1 MEKKQ
6 TSSGIKH
13 KVVTWGL
20 TFLSLFGGAKLSA
33 QELPKIGTEAR
44 REVYKPGEGDSR
56 KLEDVKAKALN
67 AYDKVARLDNLMNE
81 KAEVAKDLDEQA
93 SNQQKADSTAQTTS
107 LLDLRDLLIAQS
119 EYAAISS
126 AYNEALK
133 TLNKLDVKVAIER
146 LKSLIKNAKEQLKKD
161 RENLKKAEELD
172 EKIQTIKSE
181 IQQKENS
188 KQGFNNELNNQLTEI
203 SRQNESEVGK
213 SVEASAHNIKIYN
226 EMVILKNK
234 EETLEEKLKACGN
247 PEELKKRI
255 EDNEKKIELCRDTL
269 AQIMKTK
276 DLVPVQR
283 QGEKAPEQ
291 GEIQQDEI
299 QQKQSPVGSETP
311 KQTNREPINNRKPI
325 NIIPT
330 RHR

>member
-44 REVYKPGEGDSR
+44 REVYNPGKDDSR
-56 KLEDVKAKALN
+56 KLKNVKGEALEAYNKAE
-67 AYDKVARLDNLMNE
+67 RLGNLMNE

-119 EYAAISS
+119 EYAAISK

-161 RENLKKAEELD
+161 RENLEKAKELD
-172 EKIQTIKSE
+172 EKIQTINGE

-188 KQGFNNELNNQLTEI
+188 KQAFNNELNNQLTET
-203 SRQNESEVGK
+203 SSQNKSEVGK
-213 SVEASAHNIKIYN
+213 SVEASAYNIELYN
-226 EMVILKNK
+226 EVLILDNK
-234 EETLEEKLKACGN
+234 KKTLEGKLNACGN
-247 PEELKKRI
+247 PEELEKRI
-255 EDNEKKIELCRDTL
+255 EDNEKMLKLWTDTL

>member
-56 KLEDVKAKALN
+56 KLEKVKEEALK
-67 AYDKVARLDNLMNE
+67 AYDKVARLDNLMDK
-81 KAEVAKDLDEQA
+81 KAEEAKKLDEQA
-93 SNQQKADSTAQTTS
+93 SNQQKADSTTS
-107 LLDLRDLLIAQS
+107 LLDLRDLFIAQS
-119 EYAAISS
+119 EYAAISK
-126 AYNEALK
+126 AYNEALEK
-133 TLNKLDVKVAIER
+133 LNKQDVKVAIER

-172 EKIQTIKSE
+172 EKIQTIKGE

-188 KQGFNNELNNQLTEI
+188 KQEFNNELNNQLTET

-213 SVEASAHNIKIYN
+213 SVEASAHNINIYN
-226 EMVILKNK
+226 AALILENK
-234 EETLEEKLKACGN
+234 KKTMEEKLKACGK
-247 PEELKKRI
+247 PEDLKKRI
-255 EDNEKKIELCRDTL
+255 EDNKKIIERCRDTL
-269 AQIMKTK
+269 AIIMKTK

-283 QGEKAPEQ
+283 QGEGEKAPEQ
-291 GEIQQDEI
+291 GKIQQDEI

-311 KQTNREPINNRKPI
+311 KQTNREPINIRPI
-325 NIIPT
+325 